1 MKPVEIKIC
10 GITTPEHVLAAAG
23 CGADMIGLVFAPSR
37 RQVTPEVAA
46 HICSVLRRAALPT
59 LAVGVF
65 VNEPAARIIEL
76 TRAVGLDMVQLSGDE
91 PPECVAEC
99 AAHYPVIKAVRFDA
113 DTSTE
118 EALAMAERYASCV
131 YAAVYAARLRLLVDA
146 HRPGRYGG
154 TGQLA
159 DWSLAAYLA
168 RRYPVMLAGGLNPA
182 NVAGAIRAVGPL
194 GVDVSSGVERQ
205 GVKDPAL
212 IEEFV
217 RAARSAMPGPPA
229 TPERYA
235 VP

>member
-1 MKPVEIKIC
+1 MKPVEVKIC
-10 GITTPEHVLAAAG
+10 GITTPEHALEAAR

-46 HICSVLRRAALPT
+46 RICSTLRRSALPT

-76 TRAVGLDMVQLSGDE
+76 ARAVGLDMVQLSGDE

-113 DTSTE
+113 GTSTE
-118 EALAMAERYASCV
+118 EALAVAERYASCV
-131 YAAVYAARLRLLVDA
+131 YAACPRLLVDA

-159 DWSLAAYLA
+159 DWSLAAHLA